1 MKKLN
6 LTLIYGNFFFFTW
19 NDFPAAMAAMVFLA
33 ILPDLVLGSFGTIT
47 T

>member
-6 LTLIYGNFFFFTW
+6 PTLIYGHFFFTW